1 MQLRDDHLI
10 DDRVRLNR
18 AQANLDGGFDIS
30 HFAGEKRQPFAV
42 QTIGQADFQQGD
54 LRAFD
59 ARIRRSDGRRNGG
72 GFDYAE
78 RSECRTRSDIAP
90 SGDGIDYGWVD
101 MRQIMAAYSLTR
113 RQVINRME
121 ALVSSG
127 QADTALMYDP
137 DVRRDVR
144 VWRLIDTGPRP

>member
-1 MQLRDDHLI
+1 MSTDVNLLITDDDQLAALGALLASRPI
-10 DDRVRLNR
+10 
-18 AQANLDGGFDIS
+18 
-30 HFAGEKRQPFAV
+30 RQP
-42 QTIGQADFQQGD
+42 
-54 LRAFD
+54 
-59 ARIRRSDGRRNGG
+59 
-72 GFDYAE
+72 
-78 RSECRTRSDIAP
+78 
-90 SGDGIDYGWVD
+90 GWVD

-144 VWRLIDTGPRP
+144 VWRVV